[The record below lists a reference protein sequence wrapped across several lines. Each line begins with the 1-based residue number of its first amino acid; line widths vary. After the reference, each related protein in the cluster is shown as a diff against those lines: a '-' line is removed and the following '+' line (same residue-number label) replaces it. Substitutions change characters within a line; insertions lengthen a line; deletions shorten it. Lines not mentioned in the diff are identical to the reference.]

1 MATIADTDLAIVG
14 AGAAGL
20 AAARTAARVGL
31 DFHLLEARSRVGG
44 RCVTVASP
52 AGCAVDLGASWIHA
66 AGPGNPLTA
75 EARRLGIETPPDPRR
90 RRLFA
95 AGRPATPAAHAAYA
109 AVSAALM
116 TAGAPGGDASL
127 ADLVGG
133 DPTRLAAVKHLA
145 RAVCGVEPKEAGLA
159 DWFDCTDGED
169 DLVRGGYGALLKA
182 ATVKVPVT
190 TSAPVRSIEVGPRGV
205 SLEGAFGTLRAR
217 HVILTI
223 PLPVLA
229 AGGIE
234 VRPAWPK
241 ETLAAFAAL
250 PSGVL
255 LKAAFDLRAEPLGLS
270 DTWYAQDAGG
280 DGPFFLV
287 RPLGEDSAY
296 AFFGGERARTLE
308 AEGERAVFAA
318 AEAGFVA
325 MLGVEA
331 RGVLRPAATHL
342 WGRDPLALG
351 SYSVARPGGLWARS
365 ALRAPI
371 FERLWLA
378 GEATAHG
385 GRQATVAGA
394 WQAGEAAAAR
404 VVSRFEI

>member
-1 MATIADTDLAIVG
+1 MAAIVDTDLAIVG

-20 AAARTAARVGL
+20 AAARTAARAGL
-31 DFHLLEARSRVGG
+31 DFRLLEAQSRVGG

-52 AGCAVDLGASWIHA
+52 AGGTVDLGASWIHA
-66 AGPGNPLTA
+66 AGPGNPLTV
-75 EARRLGIETPPDPRR
+75 EARRLGIATTPDPRR

-109 AVSAALM
+109 AVSAALA
-116 TAGAPGGDASL
+116 TAGAPDGDGSL
-127 ADLVGG
+127 VDLAG
-133 DPTRLAAVKHLA
+133 DDPARLAMVKHLA

-159 DWFDCTDGED
+159 DWFDAADGAD
-169 DLVRGGYGALLKA
+169 DFVRGGYGALLKA
-182 ATVKVPVT
+182 ATAGVPIT
-190 TSAPVRSIEVGPRGV
+190 MNAPVRLIEVEPHGV
-205 SLEGAFGTLRAR
+205 RLEGTFGALRAR
-217 HVILTI
+217 YAILTL

-234 VRPAWPK
+234 VRPAWPE
-241 ETLAAFAAL
+241 ETVNAFAAL

-255 LKAAFDLRAEPLGLS
+255 LKAAFDLPTRPLGLG
-270 DTWYAQDAGG
+270 DTWYAQDAES

-287 RPLGEDSAY
+287 RPLGEDLAY
-296 AFFGGERARTLE
+296 AFFGGDRARALE

-325 MLGVEA
+325 MLGAEA

-365 ALRAPI
+365 RLAGTDLRAPMA
-371 FERLWLA
+371 FRRGDRARGPAGDGGGGLA
-378 GEATAHG
+378 FRRG
-385 GRQATVAGA
+385 GRDV
-394 WQAGEAAAAR
+394 R
-404 VVSRFEI
+404 CISV